1 MEQEPISVLLVD
13 DHTLFRSGVRSLL
26 QRHPEFSVVGE
37 AADGVEGIKRAQQL
51 QPQVVLLDLNM
62 PGMSGLETLQLMLQD
77 CPDSAIV
84 MLTVSED
91 AQDLAAALRAGA
103 SGYLVKNID
112 TDALVRSIRRAA
124 EGQTVVAEAM
134 TAKLVAQ
141 LQGGA
146 QGAASVSDLD
156 KLTPRERDVIG
167 ALARGESNKIIARN
181 LDLSESTVKIHVQ
194 NVLKKLKLNSRV
206 QAAVFAVEH
215 GISGSE
221 RCAPRCRVSP
231 VNRSNRRSSRP
242 MCRPAARDTPRA
254 PGCPPAIAVSCA
266 VRRIARWP
274 GNSAAIPARRPHR

>member
-1 MEQEPISVLLVD
+1 MEQENQPVSVLLVD

-26 QRHPEFSVVGE
+26 ARHPEFAVVGE

-103 SGYLVKNID
+103 SGYLLKNID
-112 TDALVRSIRRAA
+112 TDALVRAIRRAA
-124 EGQTVVAEAM
+124 DGQTVVAEAM
-134 TAKLVAQ
+134 TSKLVAQ
-141 LQGGA
+141 LQGGP
-146 QGAASVSDLD
+146 QGTPSASDLD
-156 KLTPRERDVIG
+156 KLTPRERDVIAG
-167 ALARGESNKIIARN
+167 LARGESNKLIARN

-215 GISGSE
+215 GISGTE
-221 RCAPRCRVSP
+221 R
-231 VNRSNRRSSRP
+231 
-242 MCRPAARDTPRA
+242 
-254 PGCPPAIAVSCA
+254 
-266 VRRIARWP
+266 
-274 GNSAAIPARRPHR
+274 

>member
-1 MEQEPISVLLVD
+1 MEQETQPVSVLLVD

-26 QRHPEFSVVGE
+26 QRHPEFTVVGE

-51 QPQVVLLDLNM
+51 RPQVVLLDLNM

-77 CPDSAIV
+77 CPDSAVV

-103 SGYLVKNID
+103 SGYLLKNID

-124 EGQTVVAEAM
+124 DGQTVVAEAM

-141 LQGGA
+141 LQGGP
-146 QGAASVSDLD
+146 QGAPNASDLD
-156 KLTPRERDVIG
+156 KLTPREREVIAG
-167 ALARGESNKIIARN
+167 LARGESNKIIARN

-221 RCAPRCRVSP
+221 R
-231 VNRSNRRSSRP
+231 
-242 MCRPAARDTPRA
+242 
-254 PGCPPAIAVSCA
+254 
-266 VRRIARWP
+266 
-274 GNSAAIPARRPHR
+274 